1 MENLE
6 RILAEHPFLAGFDA
20 RYITLLTGCASNVVF
35 KPGQFI
41 FREGEQAD
49 KFYIIRQGKVA
60 IEWFVPQKGAMAI
73 ETLQEGDVLGWSW
86 MVPPFQWRGDARA
99 YDLTQAIALDGK
111 CLRDKCEKDHDLGY
125 ELMRRVAALI
135 AETLNATRFQL
146 LDVYGNGAV
155 K

>member
-6 RILAEHPFLAGFDA
+6 RILAEHPFLAGLEP
-20 RYITLLTGCASNVVF
+20 RYISLITGCASNIVF
-35 KPGQFI
+35 KPGQFV
-41 FREGEQAD
+41 FREGDPAD
-49 KFYIIRQGKVA
+49 TFYIIRHGKVA
-60 IEWFVPQKGAMAI
+60 IEWFVPQKGAVSI
-73 ETLQEGDVLGWSW
+73 ETLQEGDVVGWSW
-86 MVPPFQWRGDARA
+86 MVAPYQWRGDARA
-99 YDLTQAIALDGK
+99 YDLTRAIAIDAK

-125 ELMRRVAALI
+125 ELMKRIVPLI